1 MLRWNAGVSTIQF
14 QSKINMSPNL
24 TNILKDLTIRKAS
37 ENENEAIVKLISE
50 YLDVFRA

>member
-24 TNILKDLTIRKAS
+24 TNILKDLTIGKAS
-37 ENENEAIVKLISE
+37 EDENEAIVKLISE